1 MPRRFSKKSEQ
12 GDRRRRV
19 GPVDAPSN
27 VSLYTAILVVALVG
41 RPAEWIEGLS
51 FIPITRIAFLI
62 AAFVAFRS
70 AATLVPVR
78 IMSVPNLRSGILFLG
93 LAICSIA
100 FSIYMSRSL
109 QYMQGPITLL
119 LSMILLVKTVTSVSD
134 LERVFVALVLS
145 ALALALGTLME
156 YQGGRADI
164 DAASISYDPNDL
176 AYVMVTILPICAA
189 LYIFSS
195 GLKKLLL
202 AAGMF
207 VMGFTIL
214 LTGSRGGTLALLLIA
229 MLAALRPLSLDRQG
243 RLLEGRVSTILSRA
257 LILLVGLGMTW
268 FAAPVEI
275 KDRLM
280 TLADIGSDY
289 NMDLNDNSSRLLLW
303 KRSSAAVFTRPIG
316 FGLAT
321 FETVD
326 GMLGGLY
333 KTAHNTLVQGFVEL
347 GFLGLFF
354 LLGAYY
360 LSWRDLKAVERVCQN
375 SMEPPTPL
383 ISRLALYS
391 RALRISL
398 AGNLAAG
405 FFLSQAYGA
414 LLWMLIATCAAA
426 IVLRQKALGEL
437 SGESASRKGRR
448 ARAP

>member
-1 MPRRFSKKSEQ
+1 
-12 GDRRRRV
+12 
-19 GPVDAPSN
+19 
-27 VSLYTAILVVALVG
+27 
-41 RPAEWIEGLS
+41 
-51 FIPITRIAFLI
+51 
-62 AAFVAFRS
+62 
-70 AATLVPVR
+70 
-78 IMSVPNLRSGILFLG
+78 
-93 LAICSIA
+93 
-100 FSIYMSRSL
+100 
-109 QYMQGPITLL
+109 MQGPITLL
-119 LSMILLVKTVTSVSD
+119 LSMILLVKTVTAVAD
-134 LERVFVALVLS
+134 LERVFVALVIS

-189 LYIFSS
+189 LYVFSS
-195 GLKKLLL
+195 GIKRLLL

-229 MLAALRPLSLDRQG
+229 MLAALRPLSLDRNG
-243 RLLEGRVSTILSRA
+243 RLLEGRISTIISRTT
-257 LILLVGLGMTW
+257 ILLVGLGMAW
-268 FAAPVEI
+268 FAAPVDVKE
-275 KDRLM
+275 RLM
-280 TLADIGSDY
+280 TLADLGSDY
-289 NMDLNDNSSRLLLW
+289 NMDLNDNASRLLLW
-303 KRSSAAVFTRPIG
+303 KRSSMAVFSRPIG

-360 LSWRDLKAVERVCQN
+360 LSWRDLRVVERL
-375 SMEPPTPL
+375 SLKAIEPPSAL
-383 ISRLALYS
+383 VSRLALYS

-426 IVLRQKALGEL
+426 IVLRRLALGEKTGML
-437 SGESASRKGRR
+437 APRKSRK
-448 ARAP
+448 ASAA